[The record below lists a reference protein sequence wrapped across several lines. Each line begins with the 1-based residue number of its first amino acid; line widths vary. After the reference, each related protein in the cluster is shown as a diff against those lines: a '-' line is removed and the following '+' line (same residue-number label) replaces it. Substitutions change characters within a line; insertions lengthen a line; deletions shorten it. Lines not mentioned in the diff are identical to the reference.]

1 VVTFFY
7 ICFFK
12 SDKMLRSIRTEQQHE
27 DTPARIYELMQLD
40 LQPDT
45 EESDELEILSMLAK
59 KYEDEHYPVPEPTL
73 LEAIKYRMEQL
84 NISDAE
90 LSEILGAR
98 SRKSEILSGKRKL
111 SLSMIR
117 VLKERLNISADILI
131 QLY

>member
-1 VVTFFY
+1 
-7 ICFFK
+7 
-12 SDKMLRSIRTEQQHE
+12 MLRLIKNDAQHE
-27 DTPARIYELMQLD
+27 DTLARIYELMQLD

-45 EESDELEILSMLAK
+45 EESDELEILSMLVK
-59 KYEDEHYPVPEPTL
+59 KYEDEHYPVPEPNPI
-73 LEAIKYRMEQL
+73 EAIKYRMEQL

-117 VLKERLNISADILI
+117 ALKERLNISADILI

>member
-1 VVTFFY
+1 
-7 ICFFK
+7 
-12 SDKMLRSIRTEQQHE
+12 MLRLIKNDEQYE
-27 DTPARIYELMQLD
+27 DILGRIYSLMQMD

-45 EESDELEILSMLAK
+45 AESDELEILSMLVK
-59 KYEDEHYPVPEPTL
+59 KYEDENYPVPKPTPI
-73 LEAIKYRMEQL
+73 EAIKFRMEQM

-117 VLKERLNISADILI
+117 ALKEKLNISADILI

>member
-1 VVTFFY
+1 
-7 ICFFK
+7 
-12 SDKMLRSIRTEQQHE
+12 MLRLIKN
-27 DTPARIYELMQLD
+27 DTQYGDTLVRIYELMQMD

-45 EESDELEILSMLAK
+45 PESDELEILSMLVK
-59 KYEDEHYPVPEPTL
+59 KYEDEHYPVPEPTP

-84 NISDAE
+84 NITDAE

-117 VLKERLNISADILI
+117 ALKQRLNISADILI

>member
-1 VVTFFY
+1 
-7 ICFFK
+7 
-12 SDKMLRSIRTEQQHE
+12 MLRLIKNDSQHE
-27 DTPARIYELMQLD
+27 DILARIYELMQLD

-45 EESDELEILSMLAK
+45 EESDELEILSMLVK
-59 KYEDEHYPVPEPTL
+59 KYEVEHYPIPEPTPV
-73 LEAIKYRMEQL
+73 EAIKYRMEQMNL
-84 NISDAE
+84 TDAE

-117 VLKERLNISADILI
+117 ALKERLNISADILI

>member
-1 VVTFFY
+1 
-7 ICFFK
+7 
-12 SDKMLRSIRTEQQHE
+12 MLRLIKNDSQHE
-27 DTPARIYELMQLD
+27 DTLARIYELMQLD

-59 KYEDEHYPVPEPTL
+59 KYEDENYPIPEPSP
-73 LEAIKYRMEQL
+73 LEAVKYRMEQL
-84 NISDAE
+84 KITDAE

-117 VLKERLNISADILI
+117 ALKERLNISADILI